1 MYLLFILVFLHI
13 GNEPVSCFLLT
24 GPKTILSQV
33 SLSVALFQKIKEST
47 AANGCYDF
55 PLVYQTKTEKKELL
69 GIGHAHMLFMYKNEP
84 E

>member
-1 MYLLFILVFLHI
+1 
-13 GNEPVSCFLLT
+13 
-24 GPKTILSQV
+24 LSQV